1 MNSILVVAVLI
12 AGVFQPNTMRLAA
25 TSADCRNEIMMISE
39 INRANARAGVPVQ
52 YVFNCEAGE

>member
-1 MNSILVVAVLI
+1 LI

-25 TSADCRNEIMMISE
+25 TSVDCMSEIMMISE